1 METIVV
7 PVTVERGRNIQKAN
21 SGPLSP
27 TTFKSFDLREEH
39 LENFIASYPE
49 LILKDRT
56 AILVGRQVSNEQKS
70 RADLIALDSDG
81 SIIVIEIKRDMDD
94 CKARAEKFEMQAIRY
109 AATYSRI
116 RSIEELAEQ
125 VYVPYL
131 KKFEPTKITGK
142 VEDYAKSEIN
152 RVLRSGTGS
161 IDFNAKQK
169 IILVASDFDKEVLSA
184 CAWLVQNG
192 IDISCIRLSPLEYGE
207 QPLILI
213 EQVLPPLALEEMLTP
228 IAKQNLMEAE
238 EEGNGSDT
246 RKSRTTLPTLA
257 TLFEQNLISAG
268 DEVRIKGRP
277 EQMAKAIDHKLVQY
291 NGDSLPW
298 NEWAKRVTEWS
309 AVNIYANVELVKN
322 GKTLDDLRW
331 GK

>member
-7 PVTVERGRNIQKAN
+7 PVTIERGRSIQKAN

-70 RADLIALDSDG
+70 RADLVALDSDG
-81 SIIVIEIKRDMDD
+81 SIIVVEIKRDMDD

-116 RSIEELAEQ
+116 RSVEELAEQ

-131 KKFEPTKITGK
+131 KKFEPTKIDGK

-152 RVLRSGTGS
+152 RVLRSDTG
-161 IDFNAKQK
+161 ITDFNAKQK

-192 IDISCIRLSPLEYGE
+192 IDI
-207 QPLILI
+207 
-213 EQVLPPLALEEMLTP
+213 
-228 IAKQNLMEAE
+228 
-238 EEGNGSDT
+238 
-246 RKSRTTLPTLA
+246 
-257 TLFEQNLISAG
+257 
-268 DEVRIKGRP
+268 
-277 EQMAKAIDHKLVQY
+277 
-291 NGDSLPW
+291 
-298 NEWAKRVTEWS
+298 
-309 AVNIYANVELVKN
+309 
-322 GKTLDDLRW
+322 
-331 GK
+331 